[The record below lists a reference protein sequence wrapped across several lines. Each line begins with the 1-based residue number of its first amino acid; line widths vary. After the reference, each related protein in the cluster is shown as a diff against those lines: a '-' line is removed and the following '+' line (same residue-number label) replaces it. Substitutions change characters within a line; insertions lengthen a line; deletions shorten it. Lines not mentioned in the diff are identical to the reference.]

1 MSENTPTT
9 PSSPRPPK
17 QARTGLKSTG
27 TRKAASKSNRSRARE
42 FALQALYQHLVGGNS
57 ASSIDSFT
65 RDLAGFHK
73 ADAAHYDAVLHG
85 CITTAEE
92 LDKLIEPKL
101 DRKLSEISPIEHA
114 TNNPRDT
121 TLWSHTCPEQRGVQ
135 VEDYAKGS
143 PVRIDCLRFKRRAD
157 NEEFLTKNRPALE
170 KWAKQ
175 NKAEPLAPY
184 SHVSYRYATAEGGYL
199 LVEALVDMRL
209 LRPKTVGTDQF
220 LSAGRPAQ
228 EWLDQFVQAAKNS
241 VAMLDGR
248 FVVPPFPVP
257 LPQ

>member
-1 MSENTPTT
+1 MLKISVRTRSALALTAIAVSAAFLTACAPMEPNLVKVGR
-9 PSSPRPPK
+9 SDLQLPPGDWE
-17 QARTGLKSTG
+17 R
-27 TRKAASKSNRSRARE
+27 
-42 FALQALYQHLVGGNS
+42 
-57 ASSIDSFT
+57 IDQ
-65 RDLAGFHK
+65 G
-73 ADAAHYDAVLHG
+73 ADALFNVMPDDVSHDLPMRTQAVGLRG
-85 CITTAEE
+85 
-92 LDKLIEPKL
+92 PQ
-101 DRKLSEISPIEHA
+101 SEMLAVIVVQTNA
-114 TNNPRDT
+114 TNDPRDS
-121 TLWSHTCPEQRGVQ
+121 TLWSHTCPDQKGVQ
-135 VEDYAKGS
+135 VDDFAKGS
-143 PVRIDCLRFKRRAD
+143 PIRIDCLRFKRRAD

-170 KWAKQ
+170 KWLKQ

-220 LSAGRPAQ
+220 LSAGKPAQ

>member
-1 MSENTPTT
+1 MLKISV
-9 PSSPRPPK
+9 
-17 QARTGLKSTG
+17 RTRSALAVAAV
-27 TRKAASKSNRSRARE
+27 AASAMFLSACAPLEPNLVKVGRAE
-42 FALQALYQHLVGGNS
+42 LQLPPGDWEHIDQGTNALFNVMPDDVSHDLPMRTQAVGLRGPQGE
-57 ASSIDSFT
+57 T
-65 RDLAGFHK
+65 LA
-73 ADAAHYDAVLHG
+73 V
-85 CITTAEE
+85 IVVQTN
-92 LDKLIEPKL
+92 
-101 DRKLSEISPIEHA
+101 A

-170 KWAKQ
+170 KWLKQ

-220 LSAGRPAQ
+220 LSAGKPAQ

-248 FVVPPFPVP
+248 FVVPPVPVP